1 MDKIYK
7 HKRLISIM
15 IVAAIVYARCDL
27 GIALGMQYVLANVL
41 ANALGVA
48 WCLAL
53 FVKDKATTKKAL
65 LNPAM
70 AWALAFS
77 ILVFI
82 YGHFKL
88 GVYTDMYSRQYHIL
102 TVVPAILIMVILF
115 HHKDDML
122 DVISNAGCIV
132 IPLTLVTSLLFDP
145 VWKQLFMGNAYRV
158 GATPAGTCVDTGN
171 LLLIM
176 LIPLMYQLIINRKF
190 KAYLWAAILA
200 IGQIFASGSKSSV
213 LPIILVFAVM
223 LLGAAKDKKTIRRN
237 IIILVIIAVCGSV
250 AVMVIPALYSII
262 GERIVEMISGVGSTD
277 YDLHTST
284 GQRMAVIAA
293 VKEHFWEHPIFGHGF
308 YAFKQMAYSQLEEY
322 RPNDGVEIAYRNIHT
337 HMNYLELL
345 FSFGIFGFVMYYW
358 FPVYLIIKSFFTK
371 NKMAKLIIFSFMIS
385 FVFMDL
391 GIDMFYKYMTPYY
404 TYLVAYCLL
413 KQEDK

>member
-7 HKRLISIM
+7 HKRLISII

-27 GIALGMQYVLANVL
+27 GIALGMQYVLANVF

-171 LLLIM
+171 LLLIL

-190 KAYLWAAILA
+190 KAYLWQPFL
-200 IGQIFASGSKSSV
+200 QSDRFLHPVLNHRCFQSS
-213 LPIILVFAVM
+213 
-223 LLGAAKDKKTIRRN
+223 
-237 IIILVIIAVCGSV
+237 
-250 AVMVIPALYSII
+250 
-262 GERIVEMISGVGSTD
+262 
-277 YDLHTST
+277 
-284 GQRMAVIAA
+284 
-293 VKEHFWEHPIFGHGF
+293 W
-308 YAFKQMAYSQLEEY
+308 
-322 RPNDGVEIAYRNIHT
+322 
-337 HMNYLELL
+337 YL
-345 FSFGIFGFVMYYW
+345 
-358 FPVYLIIKSFFTK
+358 
-371 NKMAKLIIFSFMIS
+371 
-385 FVFMDL
+385 
-391 GIDMFYKYMTPYY
+391 
-404 TYLVAYCLL
+404 
-413 KQEDK
+413 Q